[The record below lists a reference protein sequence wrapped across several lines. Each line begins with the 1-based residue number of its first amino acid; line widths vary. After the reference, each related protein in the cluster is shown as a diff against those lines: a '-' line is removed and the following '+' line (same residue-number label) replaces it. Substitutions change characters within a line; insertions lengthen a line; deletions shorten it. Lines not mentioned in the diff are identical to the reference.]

1 MKNNKGFISVTVI
14 YAFFLV
20 FLTLMIYIVTNMTV
34 NRNLLNNMK
43 KAVKNDLNDASFARY
58 LINRYDEDNINFIK
72 LNSNDYTYG
81 IDDNSYRFTGS
92 DPDNY
97 VKFDENSEK
106 VYRIIGI
113 FKEKV
118 KLIEETNLDTNWVIN
133 FGIGSNDYD
142 GSYIYRKLNT
152 EADGYL
158 ASIDNIS
165 KFIEFEDWYVGG
177 IDEEI
182 IAKSGKEIA
191 EAEVGKNKNTGVIVN
206 DRIGLPYISDYI
218 YAQDSSN
225 KATYGKNVTNTNN
238 WMFVGDSWFI
248 TRNTSVSKTEVY
260 YLNSNGN
267 VSSIASD
274 ATTIIARPT
283 FYLKNNIKLL
293 SGEGTYLDPY
303 IIGE

>member
-142 GSYIYRKLNT
+142 GSYIYR
-152 EADGYL
+152 
-158 ASIDNIS
+158 
-165 KFIEFEDWYVGG
+165 
-177 IDEEI
+177 
-182 IAKSGKEIA
+182 
-191 EAEVGKNKNTGVIVN
+191 
-206 DRIGLPYISDYI
+206 
-218 YAQDSSN
+218 
-225 KATYGKNVTNTNN
+225 
-238 WMFVGDSWFI
+238 
-248 TRNTSVSKTEVY
+248 
-260 YLNSNGN
+260 
-267 VSSIASD
+267 
-274 ATTIIARPT
+274 
-283 FYLKNNIKLL
+283 
-293 SGEGTYLDPY
+293 
-303 IIGE
+303 